1 MSIVR
6 SSCIV
11 GCKDEAVLL
20 ASPLLY
26 GKRGP
31 AIAASFQRQISMELI
46 GVATILSVSIAIGL
60 AEARTILSFLFL
72 HILPAGDAEPDLD

>member
-1 MSIVR
+1 
-6 SSCIV
+6 
-11 GCKDEAVLL
+11 
-20 ASPLLY
+20 
-26 GKRGP
+26 
-31 AIAASFQRQISMELI
+31 MELI